1 MNSPK
6 CSNPINEYQHFCSNC
21 GNNLDDKTRLF
32 QQHKKA
38 VEKAFL
44 STCKDTI
51 GEHGGCCK
59 LGKAA
64 WFIATNT
71 DANFDYLQGEKIGCA
86 ESYTLL
92 DAAVKDN
99 LGDSLYK
106 IDVYRP
112 SSKGHGLSIKIHS
125 NILNFSGFILDSI
138 IYIAYNCSRAIGH
151 PISTVF
157 KRVFG

>member
-1 MNSPK
+1 MNCPK

-38 VEKAFL
+38 VKKAFL

-59 LGKAA
+59 LGQAA

-92 DAAVKDN
+92 DAAVKDAESIVQT
-99 LGDSLYK
+99 LYTFSDLHRRGFSVPSL
-106 IDVYRP
+106 R
-112 SSKGHGLSIKIHS
+112 
-125 NILNFSGFILDSI
+125 
-138 IYIAYNCSRAIGH
+138 
-151 PISTVF
+151 
-157 KRVFG
+157 RVAR